1 MGSNDKGKAVA
12 MLIELFKR
20 KLGEIMTIGLGD
32 SLNDL
37 PLLSAVDIPI
47 LVQKPEGQWEE
58 MDLPMLQRVEGIGP
72 VGWRWAIEEL
82 IGQT

>member
-1 MGSNDKGKAVA
+1 
-12 MLIELFKR
+12 
-20 KLGEIMTIGLGD
+20 MTIGLGD

-72 VGWRWAIEEL
+72 VGWRRAVEEL
-82 IGQT
+82 IQQL